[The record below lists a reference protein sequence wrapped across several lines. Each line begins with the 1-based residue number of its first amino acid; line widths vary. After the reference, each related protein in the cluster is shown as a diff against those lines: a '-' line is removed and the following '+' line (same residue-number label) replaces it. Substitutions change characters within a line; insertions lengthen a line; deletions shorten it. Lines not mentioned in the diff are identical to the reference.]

1 MVKLLK
7 IPIHSFYCIIL
18 LCALILTCSVASAQ
32 NQRKLNGLVLDSLK
46 EAVPGAD
53 VYIIAD
59 KDTLNTITDNNGKFS
74 FTGFGASRI
83 SLLIMSVGFRPYHK
97 SFSYKTDE
105 LVMVLD
111 PISLVPESKLLNEVI
126 ISNKDLPIR
135 IKKDTIEYN
144 ASFYQTSENDR
155 VEDLLRLLP
164 GVEIDA
170 AGNVTTMGKP
180 LLKLRVNGEDF
191 FTSSVKDFMNQLPAN
206 VIDKLQIIND
216 YGDEANFTGI
226 KSGEPQKM
234 LNLVTK
240 EGQNKGT
247 FGNIAS
253 SGGTNDRYGLAL
265 NGNLWQGSK
274 QVGVNASSNNTNNEA
289 GINTSATTGIS
300 YRDKLAN
307 GLTASAGYSYAYNK
321 NLSRQLNFIETINPR
336 GGTIFNRSESASNA
350 EDNNHNINFNVQS
363 IASKSYFQASLTG
376 SMSNRNRDGNV
387 LSSQTGLIFQDLNSN
402 NSANSE
408 VPNINGNFVW
418 ARSMEK
424 PGRSMSAGIDLTS
437 GINQVNEDLRN
448 QITNFNI
455 DNDLPPEI
463 LSVNRLVETENRSNN
478 MTADFR
484 YSEPIGAS
492 QDSVI
497 KKNID
502 FSYFFSLN
510 NTRNSFNTRAF
521 DDQGKVNLVDSL
533 SSLYSSSFILQ
544 RFAVSY
550 RYQSTRL
557 NYSLGITA
565 QPSQL
570 TGQYRGNETR
580 INHTEL
586 NLSPII
592 NLSYNISDWEN
603 LSFVYTGS
611 NTAPDFYQLQ
621 PVPNISNLQNV
632 VIGNP
637 NLKSSFTHSGNL
649 TYQHT
654 NAING
659 STFQM
664 GLAASVLRDQVVS
677 NVVLTQ
683 DTLKSL
689 ETRFENANGAYSLGS
704 MYSFAVPFAKNK
716 FNAELR
722 GTFDYNNSIS
732 FAEYVLNKN
741 RSIAFAQSL
750 RLKMNLRRLTM
761 GAAASYNYSS
771 NRYSIALLKLRNVE
785 TWQFNLNS
793 RAFFGKGFSTIL
805 DFSKRI
811 NSGYALYVSNP
822 LLINTSIEKTL
833 FKNKQATIALHAYDL
848 LNQGNNLTR
857 IITDNS
863 ITDSKFN
870 QITRYFLVSFNYRLQ
885 NFGKKNRI

>member
-1 MVKLLK
+1 MK

-350 EDNNHNINFNVQS
+350 EDNN
-363 IASKSYFQASLTG
+363 
-376 SMSNRNRDGNV
+376 
-387 LSSQTGLIFQDLNSN
+387 
-402 NSANSE
+402 
-408 VPNINGNFVW
+408 
-418 ARSMEK
+418 
-424 PGRSMSAGIDLTS
+424 
-437 GINQVNEDLRN
+437 
-448 QITNFNI
+448 
-455 DNDLPPEI
+455 
-463 LSVNRLVETENRSNN
+463 
-478 MTADFR
+478 
-484 YSEPIGAS
+484 
-492 QDSVI
+492 
-497 KKNID
+497 
-502 FSYFFSLN
+502 
-510 NTRNSFNTRAF
+510 
-521 DDQGKVNLVDSL
+521 
-533 SSLYSSSFILQ
+533 
-544 RFAVSY
+544 
-550 RYQSTRL
+550 
-557 NYSLGITA
+557 
-565 QPSQL
+565 
-570 TGQYRGNETR
+570 
-580 INHTEL
+580 
-586 NLSPII
+586 
-592 NLSYNISDWEN
+592 
-603 LSFVYTGS
+603 
-611 NTAPDFYQLQ
+611 
-621 PVPNISNLQNV
+621 
-632 VIGNP
+632 
-637 NLKSSFTHSGNL
+637 
-649 TYQHT
+649 
-654 NAING
+654 
-659 STFQM
+659 
-664 GLAASVLRDQVVS
+664 
-677 NVVLTQ
+677 
-683 DTLKSL
+683 
-689 ETRFENANGAYSLGS
+689 
-704 MYSFAVPFAKNK
+704 
-716 FNAELR
+716 
-722 GTFDYNNSIS
+722 
-732 FAEYVLNKN
+732 
-741 RSIAFAQSL
+741 
-750 RLKMNLRRLTM
+750 
-761 GAAASYNYSS
+761 
-771 NRYSIALLKLRNVE
+771 
-785 TWQFNLNS
+785 
-793 RAFFGKGFSTIL
+793 
-805 DFSKRI
+805 
-811 NSGYALYVSNP
+811 
-822 LLINTSIEKTL
+822 
-833 FKNKQATIALHAYDL
+833 
-848 LNQGNNLTR
+848 
-857 IITDNS
+857 
-863 ITDSKFN
+863 
-870 QITRYFLVSFNYRLQ
+870 
-885 NFGKKNRI
+885 